1 MPRSEPEKRR
11 ALGQERTLH
20 PAPERVR
27 AAVFVKHPAF
37 FDACDELQVKY
48 EMLRAHF
55 LDGEPVTTV
64 CAAFGYSRQTFYLL
78 RDRLARRGL
87 AGLRDARPGP
97 VGPRTCTPAVVA
109 FLRAQRADD
118 PALPISVL
126 LDRLQRTHGVRLHRR
141 TVERVMGG
149 GPRKKTPRGGE
160 PVADADACLD
170 PGRFCVA
177 GGPAQAEYERRRAAF
192 LGWDRREGA
201 ARPAVLGLAGLAEL
215 LTRPAGE
222 WTVHCV
228 AARPSRW
235 TGAVDARMTALD
247 EAYRLILRAAPR
259 RGVTTREPKEDAYAS
274 RALRPRVD
282 RTPGAAGHDRVA
294 TGCAHALGA

>member
-20 PAPERVR
+20 PVPERVR

-160 PVADADACLD
+160 PVADADACTRPGAVLRGWRSGPSRIRAAAGRFPGLGPPRRSGA
-170 PGRFCVA
+170 PGR
-177 GGPAQAEYERRRAAF
+177 
-192 LGWDRREGA
+192 
-201 ARPAVLGLAGLAEL
+201 ARPRGSGRAPH
-215 LTRPAGE
+215 T
-222 WTVHCV
+222 
-228 AARPSRW
+228 PSRRVD
-235 TGAVDARMTALD
+235 GALCGRAPVALD
-247 EAYRLILRAAPR
+247 RSGRC
-259 RGVTTREPKEDAYAS
+259 TD
-274 RALRPRVD
+274 
-282 RTPGAAGHDRVA
+282 DRV
-294 TGCAHALGA
+294 G

>member
-27 AAVFVKHPAF
+27 AAVFVKHLAF

-149 GPRKKTPRGGE
+149 GPRKKNSEAVNPLPMRTHASTRGGSAWLE
-160 PVADADACLD
+160 VRPK
-170 PGRFCVA
+170 PNTSG
-177 GGPAQAEYERRRAAF
+177 GGPLSWAGTAAKERR
-192 LGWDRREGA
+192 
-201 ARPAVLGLAGLAEL
+201 ARP
-215 LTRPAGE
+215 
-222 WTVHCV
+222 C
-228 AARPSRW
+228 S
-235 TGAVDARMTALD
+235 
-247 EAYRLILRAAPR
+247 
-259 RGVTTREPKEDAYAS
+259 AS
-274 RALRPRVD
+274 RVWPSFSHAQPASGRCTVWPRA
-282 RTPGAAGHDRVA
+282 RRAGPERSMH
-294 TGCAHALGA
+294 G

>member
-1 MPRSEPEKRR
+1 MPRSEPGKRR

-20 PAPERVR
+20 PLPDRVR
-27 AAVFVKHPAF
+27 AAVFLQYPAF

-78 RDRLARRGL
+78 RDRLAHRGL

-118 PALPISVL
+118 PTVSIPAL

-141 TVERVMGG
+141 TVERIVGG
-149 GPRKKTPRGGE
+149 GPGKKN
-160 PVADADACLD
+160 
-170 PGRFCVA
+170 
-177 GGPAQAEYERRRAAF
+177 
-192 LGWDRREGA
+192 
-201 ARPAVLGLAGLAEL
+201 
-215 LTRPAGE
+215 
-222 WTVHCV
+222 
-228 AARPSRW
+228 
-235 TGAVDARMTALD
+235 
-247 EAYRLILRAAPR
+247 
-259 RGVTTREPKEDAYAS
+259 
-274 RALRPRVD
+274 
-282 RTPGAAGHDRVA
+282 AAGR
-294 TGCAHALGA
+294 

>member
-1 MPRSEPEKRR
+1 MPESDPEKRQ
-11 ALGQERTLH
+11 ALAQVRTLH
-20 PAPERVR
+20 PAPDRVH
-27 AAVFVKHPAF
+27 AALFLKHPDF

-55 LDGEPVTTV
+55 LDGRPVTTV

-149 GPRKKTPRGGE
+149 GPRKKNS
-160 PVADADACLD
+160 A
-170 PGRFCVA
+170 
-177 GGPAQAEYERRRAAF
+177 RR
-192 LGWDRREGA
+192 
-201 ARPAVLGLAGLAEL
+201 
-215 LTRPAGE
+215 
-222 WTVHCV
+222 
-228 AARPSRW
+228 
-235 TGAVDARMTALD
+235 
-247 EAYRLILRAAPR
+247 
-259 RGVTTREPKEDAYAS
+259 
-274 RALRPRVD
+274 
-282 RTPGAAGHDRVA
+282 
-294 TGCAHALGA
+294 

>member
-235 TGAVDARMTALD
+235 TGAVDARMARTH
-247 EAYRLILRAAPR
+247 AP
-259 RGVTTREPKEDAYAS
+259 TTHS
-274 RALRPRVD
+274 RPSPLFRDPD
-282 RTPGAAGHDRVA
+282 YSE
-294 TGCAHALGA
+294 

>member
-1 MPRSEPEKRR
+1 M
-11 ALGQERTLH
+11 
-20 PAPERVR
+20 
-27 AAVFVKHPAF
+27 
-37 FDACDELQVKY
+37 
-48 EMLRAHF
+48 
-55 LDGEPVTTV
+55 
-64 CAAFGYSRQTFYLL
+64 
-78 RDRLARRGL
+78 
-87 AGLRDARPGP
+87 
-97 VGPRTCTPAVVA
+97 
-109 FLRAQRADD
+109 
-118 PALPISVL
+118 
-126 LDRLQRTHGVRLHRR
+126 RTH
-141 TVERVMGG
+141 
-149 GPRKKTPRGGE
+149 
-160 PVADADACLD
+160 AFD

-282 RTPGAAGHDRVA
+282 RA
-294 TGCAHALGA
+294 CSC

>member
-126 LDRLQRTHGVRLHRR
+126 LDRFQRTHGVRLHRR

-149 GPRKKTPRGGE
+149 GPRKKNS
-160 PVADADACLD
+160 
-170 PGRFCVA
+170 GR
-177 GGPAQAEYERRRAAF
+177 R
-192 LGWDRREGA
+192 
-201 ARPAVLGLAGLAEL
+201 
-215 LTRPAGE
+215 
-222 WTVHCV
+222 
-228 AARPSRW
+228 
-235 TGAVDARMTALD
+235 
-247 EAYRLILRAAPR
+247 
-259 RGVTTREPKEDAYAS
+259 
-274 RALRPRVD
+274 
-282 RTPGAAGHDRVA
+282 
-294 TGCAHALGA
+294 

>member
-27 AAVFVKHPAF
+27 ARQSRVCRPFAGGTQRDPEGTSRAVFVKHPAF

-149 GPRKKTPRGGE
+149 GPRKKNS
-160 PVADADACLD
+160 A
-170 PGRFCVA
+170 
-177 GGPAQAEYERRRAAF
+177 RR
-192 LGWDRREGA
+192 
-201 ARPAVLGLAGLAEL
+201 
-215 LTRPAGE
+215 
-222 WTVHCV
+222 
-228 AARPSRW
+228 
-235 TGAVDARMTALD
+235 
-247 EAYRLILRAAPR
+247 
-259 RGVTTREPKEDAYAS
+259 
-274 RALRPRVD
+274 
-282 RTPGAAGHDRVA
+282 
-294 TGCAHALGA
+294 